1 MGQQKRDPFKSR
13 SCSRVTER
21 EAMVGKLL
29 IITSVAVSVGVVGSA
44 SAATKMSL
52 GACKTRI
59 MQDSRNLDSTN
70 RNYCGR
76 GCMVKVRACMQ
87 GA

>member
-1 MGQQKRDPFKSR
+1 
-13 SCSRVTER
+13 
-21 EAMVGKLL
+21 
-29 IITSVAVSVGVVGSA
+29 VVGSA
-44 SAATKMSL
+44 SAAPKMSL
-52 GACKTRI
+52 GACKTKV
-59 MQDSRNLDSTN
+59 MQDSRNLDGPN

>member
-1 MGQQKRDPFKSR
+1 M
-13 SCSRVTER
+13 
-21 EAMVGKLL
+21 GKLL
-29 IITSVAVSVGVVGSA
+29 IIASLALSVGVVGSA
-44 SAATKMSL
+44 SAAPKMSL
-52 GACKTRI
+52 GACKTKV
-59 MQDSRNLDSTN
+59 MQDSRNLDGPN